1 MYSTRDLMRK
11 LFMFR
16 KKPIV
21 LECSSPSQELF
32 DYVDFWDPS
41 SGNYLR
47 PFEKQEDLLPLSD
60 GAGYL
65 NYLV

>member
-1 MYSTRDLMRK
+1 
-11 LFMFR
+11 MFR
-16 KKPIV
+16 KKPIF
-21 LECSSPSQELF
+21 LECSSPCQELF